1 MRVHKSVPTLAA
13 IVTLAAA
20 ASPAYAIE
28 QVSNGSPSSQAAAA
42 TQHHSDGSIDWII
55 GIGAATGLTV
65 IGTGVAASRR
75 RGREH
80 HRVPVV
86 PGS

>member
-1 MRVHKSVPTLAA
+1 MRLHKSVPTLAA
-13 IVTLAAA
+13 IFTLVAA
-20 ASPAYAIE
+20 ASPAYAVE
-28 QVSNGSPSSQAAAA
+28 RVSNGNPGGQPAAI
-42 TQHHSDGSIDWII
+42 TQHHSDDSIDWII

-65 IGTGVAASRR
+65 VGTGVAASRR

-80 HRVPVV
+80 GQMPVV